1 MALANKV
8 WATMALAFGMSTA
21 NAQTAYIEPGKCYP
35 IDATQAT
42 LKADGQKPI
51 FVGQRVTAAKDVR
64 PTNVIMM
71 NDNGYGFNFEQTTDK
86 KEICLRALFK
96 NVILNYPENP
106 NIPVWGQKIKP
117 TNGIDIVK
125 AYQNGSRLVFV
136 AQTYEKNADGAEIKG
151 KSIVLGVSPETN
163 TGTVQSVTSD
173 GIPSTSFVM
182 GHLKMVKEN
191 FDYFMGRG
199 FNTGIAANASGTVV
213 ALSSTKST
221 TGPAP

>member
-8 WATMALAFGMSTA
+8 WATMALAFGMATA
-21 NAQTAYIEPGKCYP
+21 NAQTAYWEPGKCYP
-35 IDATQAT
+35 IAPTQAT

-51 FVGQRVTAAKDVR
+51 FIGKRATAAANIR

-71 NDNGYGFNFEQTTDK
+71 NDNGYGFNFEQTVDK
-86 KEICLRALFK
+86 KELCLAAAFK
-96 NVILNYPENP
+96 NVILNYPDNP

-117 TNGIDIVK
+117 NNGIDIVK

-136 AQTYEKNADGAEIKG
+136 AQTYEKDADGAEIMG
-151 KSIVLGVSPETN
+151 KSIVLGVSPATN

-182 GHLKMVKEN
+182 GDLKMVKEN
-191 FDYFMGRG
+191 FDYFMRHG
-199 FNTGIAANASGTVV
+199 FNTGIAKI
-213 ALSSTKST
+213 L
-221 TGPAP
+221 